1 MVGTTMAVEMDLQ
14 GLDLTEILAEGNR
27 GYPFNNIATA
37 CRLMGETGVP
47 ERFGGD
53 CYEQVKRMIRRVR
66 EAGGRALHI
75 VSSVHFAVLLPDING
90 GTYLDPT
97 LNMREPIAMDS
108 LRRGVTCRAQTFP
121 VVGGVSSFIG
131 ASLEGDALESDWH
144 KAMMSKEGVAFTRR
158 LPPHNVFQ
166 LGEAVEE
173 FNYNPQIVRR
183 FFGSDMVPKVHWNV
197 VDTGTGE
204 MMTVTLDPQTVSLRS
219 SAKSGRLSDSESA
232 HALEKIASLTGV
244 TRREIDEFLTLGQA
258 KFQELKAGAKRS

>member
-1 MVGTTMAVEMDLQ
+1 MAVEMGLQ

-53 CYEQVKRMIRRVR
+53 CYEQVTRMIRRVR
-66 EAGGRALHI
+66 EAGEQALYV
-75 VSSVHFAVLLPDING
+75 VSGVHFATLLPAING

-144 KAMMSKEGVAFTRR
+144 KAMAYGGGTVTRK
-158 LPPHNVFQ
+158 LPPHNAFQ
-166 LGEAVEE
+166 LSKAVEE
-173 FNYNPQIVRR
+173 FEYNPQMIRR
-183 FFGSDMVPKVHWNV
+183 FFGGDMVPKVHWNV